1 MTVVEV
7 ATQGRTGCGYNNPC
21 NEFVK
26 SYKLSY
32 SVDGVNWLPVENGKV
47 FDANFDRTT
56 IVFNKLAEPVRC
68 KAFRIQPQDWSGRI
82 SMRSE
87 IFVLV

>member
-7 ATQGRTGCGYNNPC
+7 ATQGRAVC
-21 NEFVK
+21 NSDPDNQWVR

-32 SVDGVNWLPVENGKV
+32 SVDGINWLPVENGKV
-47 FDANFDRTT
+47 FQANFDRTT
-56 IVFNKLAEPVRC
+56 IVVNKLAEPVRC
-68 KAFRIQPQDWSGRI
+68 KAFRIEPQTWSEWI

-87 IFVLV
+87 IFVLI